1 MMTTEQIHP
10 LSEALHW
17 AVGQAVQAPSLHN
30 AQPWRFRIRGQGVEV
45 RADRSRALPVIDADG
60 RELATSCGAAL
71 FHLRIALR
79 TKGLDVDV
87 RRLPDPL
94 DPDLI
99 ARVMVKPGQGP
110 TEEELRLCAAIP
122 TRRTSRAPYLGIT
135 VPDEVID
142 RLRRDAETE
151 GAWFA
156 PLTGEAQRVQL
167 VALVMEADH
176 LQWSNSELREEFARW
191 MRPNDS
197 SAHDGVPGYSLGL
210 DNVQSHIAAMAV
222 RLMDRGAQEAVAHRD
237 LVAASPLLVILG
249 TSGDEP
255 IDWVRAGEALDRILL
270 RAESEDLR
278 VAFLNQPVETAELRP
293 RVGELAGRPGS
304 PQLILRIGYGAAGPG
319 TPRRP
324 VSEVLE

>member
-1 MMTTEQIHP
+1 MMTSEQTHP

-30 AQPWRFRIRGQGVEV
+30 AQPWRFRIRGAGVDV
-45 RADRSRALPVIDADG
+45 RADRSRSLPVIDADG

-99 ARVMVKPGQGP
+99 ARVIVKPGQAP
-110 TEEELRLCAAIP
+110 TEELRLCAAIA

-135 VPDEVID
+135 VPDEVIE

-156 PLTGEAQRVQL
+156 PLTEEAQRISSSP
-167 VALVMEADH
+167 
-176 LQWSNSELREEFARW
+176 WSWRPTTCSGATASCGRSSPSGCDPTTAR
-191 MRPNDS
+191 P
-197 SAHDGVPGYSLGL
+197 
-210 DNVQSHIAAMAV
+210 
-222 RLMDRGAQEAVAHRD
+222 
-237 LVAASPLLVILG
+237 
-249 TSGDEP
+249 TT
-255 IDWVRAGEALDRILL
+255 
-270 RAESEDLR
+270 
-278 VAFLNQPVETAELRP
+278 AF
-293 RVGELAGRPGS
+293 
-304 PQLILRIGYGAAGPG
+304 PG
-319 TPRRP
+319 TRWVSTTSSRTSPRWRYG
-324 VSEVLE
+324 